1 MKCRACGREML
12 NRGTYFECSN
22 LFCDY
27 EEDIKNQGVSVE
39 QKKVLPNVILLES
52 TTMTRVVAS
61 EVYVVH

>member
-27 EEDIKNQGVSVE
+27 EEDIKNKGVSA
-39 QKKVLPNVILLES
+39 KKEEVLPNMILLKS
-52 TTMTRVVAS
+52 KPMTRIIAS
-61 EVYVVH
+61 CDS